1 MPSEQ
6 APGFMV
12 CVCVCCGGL
21 GGALPAFCFL
31 AQELSASCL
40 ALESD
45 ISLRSLVPSVEDRL

>member
-12 CVCVCCGGL
+12 CVCV
-21 GGALPAFCFL
+21 GAGAPCFL